1 MFRSLLFIP
10 GNNERF
16 LKKSTSLHPDI
27 LCFDLEDSVPSNEKE
42 AARRLVAAQ
51 LASQEEDKLSPI
63 YVRINSVD
71 SGMIDGDLESVI
83 GNELDGI
90 VLPKIGT
97 SKEVMQVIDKIHMIA
112 SKRKLT
118 PRIQIIPSIETAK
131 GVVNANSIASAHED
145 VVALV
150 FGVFDYLYDMDI
162 DTEYDESISY
172 NYARSKIPVDAKA
185 AGIDALDGIWQKVSD
200 LDGLAMDATVAKN
213 LGYSG
218 KTLIHPSHINPVH
231 DIFRPTKKQ
240 IEWAKKV
247 LASLQDSVEKGNPK
261 GAILLDGKMID
272 AVHYKQAKAVL
283 MQQTNKIFNQLYCG
297 FFQRICNLSKK

>member
-51 LASQEEDKLSPI
+51 LASQKEDKLSPI

-90 VLPKIGT
+90 VLPKIDT
-97 SKEVMQVIDKIHMIA
+97 RKEVMQVIDKIHMIA

-283 MQQTNKIFNQLYCG
+283 NAANK
-297 FFQRICNLSKK
+297 

>member
-16 LKKSTSLHPDI
+16 LKKSTNLRPDI

-42 AARRLVAAQ
+42 AARNSVAGL
-51 LASQEEDKLSPI
+51 LASRQEDTDSFI

-71 SGMIDGDLESVI
+71 SGLVDSDLERVI
-83 GNELDGI
+83 MKGLDGI
-90 VLPKIGT
+90 VLPKI
-97 SKEVMQVIDKIHMIA
+97 SNSEEVIQIIDKIDVFV
-112 SKRKLT
+112 SKRNISSRV
-118 PRIQIIPSIETAK
+118 RIMPSIETAK
-131 GVVNANSIASAHED
+131 GVINANSIASAHEN

-150 FGVFDYLYDMDI
+150 FGVFDYLYDMNI
-162 DTEYDESISY
+162 DAEYDDYMSY
-172 NYARSKIPVDAKA
+172 NYARSKIPVDANA
-185 AGIDALDGIWQKVSD
+185 AGIDALDGIWQKVND
-200 LDGLAMDATVAKN
+200 IDGLIKDAVNAKK

-231 DIFRPTKKQ
+231 NIFRPTKKQ

-247 LASLQDSVEKGNPK
+247 IAALQDSFERGNAR

-283 MQQTNKIFNQLYCG
+283 
-297 FFQRICNLSKK
+297 SAAKK

>member
-10 GNNERF
+10 GNNDRF
-16 LKKSTSLHPDI
+16 LKKSTSLRPDI
-27 LCFDLEDSVPSNEKE
+27 LCYDLEDSVPSNEKE
-42 AARRLVAAQ
+42 GARHLVGAQ
-51 LASQEEDKLSPI
+51 LASQEEKLSPI

-71 SGMIDGDLESVI
+71 SGMIDSDLESI
-83 GNELDGI
+83 LGNKLDGI
-90 VLPKIGT
+90 VLPKIGN
-97 SKEVMQVIDKIHMIA
+97 SKEVMQVIDKIHIIT
-112 SKRKLT
+112 SKRKLAS
-118 PRIQIIPSIETAK
+118 RIQIIPSIETAR
-131 GVVNANSIASAHED
+131 GVVNANSIAAAHED

-162 DTEYDESISY
+162 DSEYDDSISY
-172 NYARSKIPVDAKA
+172 NYARSKIPIDAKA

-200 LDGLAMDATVAKN
+200 LDGLTMDAKVAKN

-231 DIFRPTKKQ
+231 DIFQPTKKQ
-240 IEWAKKV
+240 IECAKKL
-247 LASLQDSVEKGNPK
+247 LAYLQDSIEKGNPK

-283 MQQTNKIFNQLYCG
+283 KAADQ
-297 FFQRICNLSKK
+297 

>member
-16 LKKSTSLHPDI
+16 LKKSSNLRPDI

-42 AARRLVAAQ
+42 AARNSVAGL
-51 LASQEEDKLSPI
+51 LASIQGDKDSFI

-71 SGMIDGDLESVI
+71 SGLVDGDLERVVMK
-83 GNELDGI
+83 GLDGI
-90 VLPKIGT
+90 VLPKI
-97 SKEVMQVIDKIHMIA
+97 SNSEEVIQIIDKIDAIV
-112 SKRKLT
+112 SKRDISS
-118 PRIQIIPSIETAK
+118 RIRIMPSIETAK
-131 GVVNANSIASAHED
+131 GVINANSIASAHEN

-150 FGVFDYLYDMDI
+150 FGVFDYLYDMNI
-162 DTEYDESISY
+162 DAEYDDYMSY

-185 AGIDALDGIWQKVSD
+185 AGIDALDGIWQKVND
-200 LDGLAMDATVAKN
+200 VDGLIKDAVDAKK

-231 DIFRPTKKQ
+231 NIFKPTKKQ

-247 LASLQDSVEKGNPK
+247 LAALQDSFEKDNAR
-261 GAILLDGKMID
+261 GAVLLDGKMID
-272 AVHYKQAKAVL
+272 AVHYKQARAVI
-283 MQQTNKIFNQLYCG
+283 NAAKE
-297 FFQRICNLSKK
+297 

>member
-1 MFRSLLFIP
+1 MFIP

-51 LASQEEDKLSPI
+51 LASQKEDKLSPI

-90 VLPKIGT
+90 VLPKIDT
-97 SKEVMQVIDKIHMIA
+97 RKEVMQVIDKIHMIA

-283 MQQTNKIFNQLYCG
+283 NAANQ
-297 FFQRICNLSKK
+297 

>member
-51 LASQEEDKLSPI
+51 LASQKEDKLSPI

-200 LDGLAMDATVAKN
+200 LDGLAKDATVAKN

-283 MQQTNKIFNQLYCG
+283 NAANQ
-297 FFQRICNLSKK
+297 